1 VWSDN
6 DWNERANVIGGKD
19 TLIDLPGVLPLVTM
33 PAAVRY
39 VLDRWPAA
47 VMQDGDSARR
57 FDSFAEMDFG
67 HLREVFVYRDERA
80 FDSWERLGADATNAN
95 QMIHLLASVG
105 HFTIVVDSLQD
116 ITSRS
121 IVRGLC
127 DRLRQGMPW
136 LAPSERPEAA

>member
-1 VWSDN
+1 M
-6 DWNERANVIGGKD
+6 IGGED
-19 TLIDLPGVLPLVTM
+19 IIIQLPGIAPWVTM

-47 VMQDGDSARR
+47 VMQDGDTARR
-57 FDSFAEMDFG
+57 FDSFAAMDFG
-67 HLREVFVYRDERA
+67 HLREVFVYRDEQA
-80 FDSWERLGADATNAN
+80 FHSWERLGADATNAN

-116 ITSRS
+116 LSSAS

-127 DRLRQGMPW
+127 DRLRFGMPW
-136 LAPSERPEAA
+136 FAPSMDAEAA